1 MIITAIICST
11 IVACILILAI
21 YADRINKRENDN
33 NTIIDSLQRD
43 IEEIFYVTKTISL
56 DNIYGETK
64 DKIAYIARLSGAYC
78 EEVNNIVENV
88 INKSTKES

>member
-21 YADRINKRENDN
+21 YADRINKRESEDN
-33 NTIIDSLQRD
+33 NIIDSLQND
-43 IEEIFYVTKTISL
+43 MEEIFYITKTINL
-56 DNIYGETK
+56 NNVYGETK

-78 EEVNNIVENV
+78 EEIDNIVEDG
-88 INKSTKES
+88 INESTKES